1 MSPEQ
6 ASAGD
11 TIDGR
16 SDIFSLG
23 VVLIELISGVHPL
36 APQGF
41 DNENMFTFVRKIVD
55 GPPVVLRAFAHWV
68 PVHVADVLD
77 KAVVRDQRLRYG
89 SAAEFGAALDGALR
103 RLESDVGTAEPLET
117 LVAELNRL
125 GDGAAPATRLVAGT
139 APLAVPVTEDADTL
153 VMRRDF

>member
-1 MSPEQ
+1 
-6 ASAGD
+6 
-11 TIDGR
+11 
-16 SDIFSLG
+16 
-23 VVLIELISGVHPL
+23 
-36 APQGF
+36 
-41 DNENMFTFVRKIVD
+41 
-55 GPPVVLRAFAHWV
+55 V

-77 KAVVRDQRLRYG
+77 KAVVRDQGLRYR

-125 GDGAAPATRLVAGT
+125 GDGAAPAASPFAGT
-139 APLAVPVTEDADTL
+139 APLAVSFAEDEETL